1 MLSNKVINVVNNEV
15 MSIYKQA
22 IMDCAGIYN
31 FDVEEAISK
40 LSENMKK
47 PVVSKKSEKKEKTE
61 KMKLIPLPWTGEV
74 NELHCL
80 NIKMNHGLYTQC
92 PGLRLENGYCKSCK
106 EMCSDYYTVNERLEK
121 GAEYKDAKGR
131 KPVNYL
137 KVMKKLKLSR
147 EEVEMEAGKNKK
159 ILNNEIFE
167 EEVKLV
173 KEKKEKSE
181 KKEKKGRPKKPD
193 VVISST
199 ENPMEDLFKTIVA
212 ENTSEVEEKNEEN
225 NTVIS
230 EITTSSNKSKKSKMS
245 DEEKAEKEAKKLA
258 EKAEKEA
265 KKVAEKE
272 AKEAKKLAEKEE
284 KELKKKELED
294 QKNAKKLAEK
304 QEKELKKKE
313 LEEAKKVAKESK
325 KSVKKSEKSPKEEKV
340 EEVDV
345 TFEKMIDGKKYKI
358 SKTSGNVYD
367 EDDEIVGKFDAK
379 TKELEFFEEEEEEE
393 ELGEEDVESENDE

>member
-1 MLSNKVINVVNNEV
+1 

-147 EEVEMEAGKNKK
+147 EEVEMEAGKNNK
-159 ILNNEIFE
+159 ILNNELFE

-245 DEEKAEKEAKKLA
+245 DEEKAAKEAKKLA

-393 ELGEEDVESENDE
+393 LGEEDVESENDE

>member
-1 MLSNKVINVVNNEV
+1 MLSNKVINVVNNEI

-106 EMCSDYYTVNERLEK
+106 EMCGDYYTVNERLEK
-121 GAEYKDAKGR
+121 GADYKDAKGR

-147 EEVEMEAGKNKK
+147 EEVEMEAGKNNK
-159 ILNNEIFE
+159 ILNNELF

-245 DEEKAEKEAKKLA
+245 DEEKAAKEAKKLA

-379 TKELEFFEEEEEEE
+379 TKELEFFEEEEE
-393 ELGEEDVESENDE
+393 LGEEDVESENDE